1 MDRRVSRLLQG
12 GVLLL
17 LFGLLHLATD
27 VVPASQMVMG
37 TIAAVGF
44 LLLAGT
50 LLSELLE
57 PLRIPHLTGYLLAG
71 ILSGPHVLGLL
82 EHQTVEELTLA
93 NTLALCL
100 IALEGGAELK
110 VEAVRRDLR
119 SLAWAT
125 LLQSVAVLSLMTGIF
140 VALRGQM
147 PFLRSFELA
156 QVFGIG
162 LLWGVVAITRSPT
175 AALAVLAQTRATGPL
190 ARFTL
195 AFVMISDVVVVV
207 LMATC
212 LTLARPLIDPS
223 GTFSW
228 HEFET
233 LGRELLGSVAIG
245 TTLGLVLAVYLR
257 LIGRQLVLVCLA
269 RGFGFSEVLRYL
281 QYDPLLC
288 FMVAGFVVQ
297 NLSRQGEKL
306 LAGLRQ
312 MSGVVFVV
320 FFATAGAHLN
330 LPLLRQ
336 LWPIAVAL
344 VGSRVLIT
352 GIVGR
357 LSSRIANDPPVLRR
371 WSAAGLVSQA
381 GLALSIAFGL
391 ARSFPSF
398 GDGFRSLAIA
408 TVALNEMIGPVVFKL
423 VLDRVGES
431 SSAPVRRRPSASV
444 AVPPAAPSSE

>member
-1 MDRRVSRLLQG
+1 VERRAMDRRVSRFLQG

-17 LFGLLHLATD
+17 LFGLLRFATS
-27 VVPASQMVMG
+27 VVPASQMAMG

-50 LLSELLE
+50 LAGELLE
-57 PLRIPHLTGYLLAG
+57 PLRIPHLTGYLFAG
-71 ILSGPHVLGLL
+71 ILAGPHVFGLL
-82 EHQTVEELTLA
+82 EHETVEKLTLA

-110 VEAVRRDLR
+110 IEVVRRDLR

-125 LLQSVAVLSLMTGIF
+125 LLQSVAVLSLMTMTF
-140 VALRGQM
+140 VALRSQM
-147 PFLRSFELA
+147 PFLRPFA
-156 QVFGIG
+156 FWQVFGIG

-175 AALAVLAQTRATGPL
+175 AALAVLAQTRASGPV

-207 LMATC
+207 LMAAC
-212 LTLARPLIDPS
+212 LTVARPLIEPYGS
-223 GTFSW
+223 LSF

-233 LGRELLGSVAIG
+233 LGREVLGSVAIG

-257 LIGRQLVLVCLA
+257 LIGRQLILVFLA
-269 RGFGFSEVLRYL
+269 LGFGLSEVLRYL
-281 QYDPLLC
+281 QYDPLLS
-288 FMVAGFVVQ
+288 FIVAGFVVQ

-306 LAGLRQ
+306 IAGLRQ

-336 LWPIAVAL
+336 LWPIALAL
-344 VGSRVLIT
+344 AGTRVLIT
-352 GIVGR
+352 WAVGHV
-357 LSSRIANDPPVLRR
+357 SSRIADDPPSLRR
-371 WSAAGLVSQA
+371 WGAAGLVSQA
-381 GLALSIAFGL
+381 GLALSIAMSL
-391 ARSFPSF
+391 ARNFPSF

-408 TVALNEMIGPVVFKL
+408 TVALNELFGPILFKL
-423 VLDRVGES
+423 VLDRVGET
-431 SSAPVRRRPSASV
+431 SSAPPRRRPS
-444 AVPPAAPSSE
+444 E